1 MTAQK
6 FHIEFFHDVICSF
19 CFPMSYRMRQITE
32 KMPNVEVT
40 HRSFALV
47 RQESDFD
54 RMFGSREQAK
64 SEIVTH
70 WVHANE
76 NDDLHRFNIDGM
88 KKATFLFPSSM
99 KPLRAA
105 KAAGLV
111 GGEAAYWDVFDALQ
125 AALFMHSQNI
135 EQDEVIYDA
144 VKTTSVDFD
153 TWQQIFESEES
164 QKAVESDLA
173 KAQEYGLRGV
183 PALVINGSQVISG
196 ALPTEQLQARLEQI
210 ARDQPSHE
218 EIPGMCTPDGCM

>member
-1 MTAQK
+1 
-6 FHIEFFHDVICSF
+6 
-19 CFPMSYRMRQITE
+19 MRQITE

-135 EQDEVIYDA
+135 ERDDVITSA
-144 VKTTSVDFD
+144 VRSTSVDFD
-153 TWQQIFESEES
+153 KWRQCYESDDAL
-164 QKAVESDLA
+164 QAVESDLD
-173 KAQEYGLRGV
+173 KARDYGLRGV

-196 ALPTEQLQARLEQI
+196 ALPTDQLHAQLEQI
-210 ARDQPSHE
+210 ARDQPAHE
-218 EIPGMCTPDGCM
+218 EIPGMCTPGGCM